1 MGKLIKGTNDLLTIN
16 PELAKELCF
25 DKNRPLTASDIS
37 YGSQKKCCIK

>member
-25 DKNRPLTASDIS
+25 DKNRPLLGLIVCLLS
-37 YGSQKKCCIK
+37 KL